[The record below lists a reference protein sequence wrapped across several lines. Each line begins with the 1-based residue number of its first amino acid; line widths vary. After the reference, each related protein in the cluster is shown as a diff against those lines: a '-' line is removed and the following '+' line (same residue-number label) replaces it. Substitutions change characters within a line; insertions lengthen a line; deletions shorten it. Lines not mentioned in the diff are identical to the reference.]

1 VDIREVVKDSLSYPL
16 TNWKSFLI
24 LGVILTIANLLM
36 LVFTNSFAE
45 SLSLRPDYRLLSI
58 VWIAYFV
65 ADILFLGYL
74 IKIFKSTVD
83 SENVLPEFNGWL
95 NIIVD
100 GFKGIIIVIVYY
112 IIPFYILFALV
123 LILTRGFNSNDILE
137 LFDLINTLYTIV
149 IIPVIALALANMAFD
164 ERLLSAFSFGEILDD
179 MREIGWSNLLALYL
193 LFGIIYL
200 IIGYLPL
207 GYLLGWISPFLVTII
222 KSMIIIPYL
231 YIFATRAVSLIYRSS
246 VVDT

>member
-1 VDIREVVKDSLSYPL
+1 MDIREVVKDSLSYPL

-222 KSMIIIPYL
+222 KSMIIIPYFNTT
-231 YIFATRAVSLIYRSS
+231 IR
-246 VVDT
+246 